1 MVSFP
6 KLDVPNKVEKETSSG
21 NFRQTVKINMK
32 HTNLYNEIEM
42 QEPKDHSNFYVG
54 LAVGVMVTVCTI
66 IYGVMSVIS

>member
-1 MVSFP
+1 MCLQPVSDD
-6 KLDVPNKVEKETSSG
+6 L
-21 NFRQTVKINMK
+21 TVILKQCNMK